1 MSKKKDVELELEAVD
16 LNSLTKKE
24 LEKLELQINLQKAL
38 IELEKDE
45 LNLQAS
51 HINYQSSLDKHRFS
65 PRNISSGVL
74 HLESDINDT
83 ISDYLCQKIDAYV
96 HAHIDEPKKSKP
108 PLLLI
113 INSPGGSVFEGWRL
127 FDELRAASLAGHK
140 VTTKVRG
147 MAASMA
153 AVLVQA
159 GDERIIGPESYLM
172 VHEPSS
178 MAWGKAFE
186 VKEQALLLERLND
199 QIAEKFAIRSGKTK
213 TEMKKLFERTD
224 AWFNAEQCIKHGF
237 ADKIG

>member
-1 MSKKKDVELELEAVD
+1 MSKKDVELELEAID
-16 LNSLTKKE
+16 LSTLTKKE
-24 LEKLELQINLQKAL
+24 LEKLELQINVQQKL

-45 LNLQAS
+45 LNLSAS
-51 HINYQSSLDKHRFS
+51 QINYQSSVDKHRFG
-65 PRNISSGVL
+65 PRGISDGVL

-83 ISDYLCQKIDAYV
+83 VVGYITTKLDAFV
-96 HAHIDEPKKSKP
+96 HAHRDIAKKSKP
-108 PLLLI
+108 GLTLI

-127 FDELRAASLAGHK
+127 FDELRAASLAGHRI
-140 VTTKVRG
+140 TTKVRG

-159 GDERIIGPESYLM
+159 GDERVIGPESYLM

-199 QIAEKFAIRSGKTK
+199 QIAEKFASRSGKTK
-213 TEMKKLFERTD
+213 VEMKKLFERTD